1 MDKQEEQQTSQP
13 LADPTRRRLAQAGLA
28 APVVL
33 ATLASKNA
41 LAATPYNCTVSG
53 MLSGNTSSHGAPV
66 PCTSLGV
73 SPGCWKSPH
82 VCGTVSSYN
91 DTRWPSPYKPTTPF
105 TTAFSSYP
113 TGYNTKTML
122 DALRARGGG
131 NIAFARAAIASLL
144 NSLKFAPELPLEPP
158 AGQSPFQCDLQWRDD
173 HPVDRVPRHYRDHC
187 VEHGRRKEI
196 FREFV
201 RHIGSVPR
209 GNAMR

>member
-1 MDKQEEQQTSQP
+1 MDKQEEQQFPKP

-122 DALRARGGG
+122 DALRAGGGG

-144 NSLKFAPELPLEPP
+144 NSLKFAPNYPLSPQQVKALFNATCNGGTITLSTVFPGITGTTAWSMDDVKRYFESLYGTSDQCP
-158 AGQSPFQCDLQWRDD
+158 AGMP
-173 HPVDRVPRHYRDHC
+173 
-187 VEHGRRKEI
+187 
-196 FREFV
+196 
-201 RHIGSVPR
+201 
-209 GNAMR
+209 